1 MFIAHF
7 TKKQVDTI
15 MILAFFYE
23 HWRAQA
29 FGMHKKYSV
38 EAGKIVLRKSTLVSC
53 IMNFHTVTQAQ
64 GMLIVQSLHGQNYCG
79 LWLE

>member
-1 MFIAHF
+1 MFIAHLP
-7 TKKQVDTI
+7 KSKLKTI

-23 HWRAQA
+23 HWRAQT

-38 EAGKIVLRKSTLVSC
+38 EAGKIVLRKLTLVSC

-64 GMLIVQSLHGQNYCG
+64 GMLIVQCLHGQNYCG